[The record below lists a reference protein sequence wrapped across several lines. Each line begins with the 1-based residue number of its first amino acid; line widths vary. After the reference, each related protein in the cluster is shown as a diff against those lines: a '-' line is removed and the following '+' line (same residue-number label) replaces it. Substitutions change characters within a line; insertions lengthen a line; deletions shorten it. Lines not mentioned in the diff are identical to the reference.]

1 MTNTV
6 DFWFDGRQHMRLNAD
21 DVGIARL
28 FLEEGVEKMAL
39 IKQFRESGWSITQ
52 AVAVVNCAVQ
62 CIENDH

>member
-1 MTNTV
+1 MADTV

-39 IKQFRESGWSITQ
+39 IRQFRESGWTITQ
-52 AVAVVNCAVQ
+52 AVAVVNCALQ
-62 CIENDH
+62 LIQQDS